1 MSGGSGAPSVDQ
13 RPPPSTGPGRL
24 HQWIELEQAAT
35 KLFERGICIMFNRQ
49 FFGSLE
55 FFRIAIVVTA
65 LCVCACGSDKTER
78 SMVVTVTAYNSV
90 PSQTNSQP
98 TVAAWGDT
106 LKPGMK
112 VVAVSRDLLDEGL
125 SHGSVLRIEGFQGKY
140 VVLDKTA
147 ARFTKRVDVYM
158 GVDVE
163 AAKEFGVK
171 QLRISWRQ

>member
-1 MSGGSGAPSVDQ
+1 LQTIGAKSRLSLTREV
-13 RPPPSTGPGRL
+13 RPP
-24 HQWIELEQAAT
+24 EMVV
-35 KLFERGICIMFNRQ
+35 CIMSERQ
-49 FFGSLE
+49 LSSSLVFFW
-55 FFRIAIVVTA
+55 FAIAVAA
-65 LCVCACGSDKTER
+65 LCVCACGYNKPER

-98 TVAAWGDT
+98 TVAAWGDK

-125 SHGSVLRIEGFQGKY
+125 SHGSVLRIEGLKGKY

-158 GVDVE
+158 GLDVE

-171 QLRISWRQ
+171 QLRISWRR

>member
-1 MSGGSGAPSVDQ
+1 MIERQPLSPVVFFWGAVA
-13 RPPPSTGPGRL
+13 
-24 HQWIELEQAAT
+24 I
-35 KLFERGICIMFNRQ
+35 
-49 FFGSLE
+49 
-55 FFRIAIVVTA
+55 IAV
-65 LCVCACGSDKTER
+65 CVSACGSNKPER
-78 SMVVTVTAYNSV
+78 SMIVTVSAYNSV

-98 TVAAWGDT
+98 TVAAWEDE

-125 SHGSVLRIEGFQGKY
+125 TRGTALKIEGLHGKY

-158 GVDVE
+158 GLDVE

-171 QLRISWRQ
+171 QLRISWRP